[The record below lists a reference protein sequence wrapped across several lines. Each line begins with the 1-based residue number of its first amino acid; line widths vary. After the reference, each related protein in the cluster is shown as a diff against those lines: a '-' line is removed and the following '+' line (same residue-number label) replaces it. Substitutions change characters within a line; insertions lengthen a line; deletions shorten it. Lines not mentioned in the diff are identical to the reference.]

1 MTKEKYRELL
11 VLVNDK
17 GFMDLLIK
25 YADMR
30 IEMHQK
36 FLETEKEPMRLYER
50 QGAIAELR
58 RVETLRD
65 EVIKGVENGTN
76 NR

>member
-1 MTKEKYRELL
+1 MTTVVEQL
-11 VLVNDK
+11 NST
-17 GFMDLLIK
+17 
-25 YADMR
+25 
-30 IEMHQK
+30 